1 MIIDNKHLRK
11 IFFNFAK
18 ELFPINRSLSGKG
31 NIRTLNLIKK
41 FLPKIKILKFKSRQR
56 IYDWVIPDEWN
67 INNSYIKHIKTK
79 KKYACFKKNNLHIV
93 SYSVPIKKILDKKD
107 LVKKIYTIKSKPKAI
122 PYVTSYYKKD
132 WGFCMEYDKFKRLP
146 KGKYEVLIDSSLK
159 KGNLVI
165 GENKIKGKFKKEF
178 LFSTNICHPSM
189 ANNELS
195 GILMCT
201 ALGNYIEKYHPK
213 PNFTY
218 NFVFIPETIGSLT
231 YIKKITKI

>member
-79 KKYACFKKNNLHIV
+79 KNM
-93 SYSVPIKKILDKKD
+93 
-107 LVKKIYTIKSKPKAI
+107 LV
-122 PYVTSYYKKD
+122 
-132 WGFCMEYDKFKRLP
+132 L
-146 KGKYEVLIDSSLK
+146 
-159 KGNLVI
+159 
-165 GENKIKGKFKKEF
+165 
-178 LFSTNICHPSM
+178 
-189 ANNELS
+189 
-195 GILMCT
+195 
-201 ALGNYIEKYHPK
+201 
-213 PNFTY
+213 
-218 NFVFIPETIGSLT
+218 
-231 YIKKITKI
+231 KKITYTLYLTQSRLKKF